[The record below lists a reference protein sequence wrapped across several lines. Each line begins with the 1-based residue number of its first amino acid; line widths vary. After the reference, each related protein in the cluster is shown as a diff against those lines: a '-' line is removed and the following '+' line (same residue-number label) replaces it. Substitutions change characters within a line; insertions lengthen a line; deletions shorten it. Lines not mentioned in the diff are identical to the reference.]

1 MKNSNQVREFTI
13 TDKGIEI
20 VDVTIGPDGVL
31 VGSARDAYRL
41 EKETGEMLRKSALKR
56 KDKEIENKRMIL
68 EGKISRLN
76 SEFELVKDEINRIY
90 AEDELRNDVGEKNR
104 QELISIRKNKKN

>member
-1 MKNSNQVREFTI
+1 MKNSNQVREFVI

-20 VDVTIGPDGVL
+20 IDVTIGPEGVL

-56 KDKEIENKRMIL
+56 RDKEIENKRVIL

-76 SEFELVKDEINRIY
+76 SEFELVKDELNRIY
-90 AEDELRNDVGEKNR
+90 LDDELRKKAVEQNR
-104 QELISIRKNKKN
+104 EELVRIRKNKNN